1 MGAKKESLLDNIVE
15 YVNDLMPGGEKE
27 VRHDK
32 PQHKNDELF
41 DRHMQQTDAADE
53 DFDMRLPSNE
63 PRPPKEDEK
72 KEE

>member
-1 MGAKKESLLDNIVE
+1 MGAKKLLDSIKD
-15 YVNDLMPGGEKE
+15 YVNDLMPGNEQE

-32 PQHKNDELF
+32 PEHKNDELF
-41 DRHMQQTDAADE
+41 DRHMKQTDAADE

-63 PRPPKEDEK
+63 PVMPKVDKK